1 MFESILSGT
10 ETLTI
15 TNALICMGTSIA
27 LGLIIAFVHMYTSRC
42 SKNFAI
48 TLTVLPLMVQ
58 VIIMMVN
65 GNLGT
70 SVAILRSIWTC
81 SF

>member
-10 ETLTI
+10 ETLSI

-48 TLTVLPLMVQ
+48 TLSVLPVMVQ

-70 SVAILRSIWTC
+70 SVAILRSFWIS

>member
-10 ETLTI
+10 ENLTI
-15 TNALICMGTSIA
+15 VNALICMGTSIA
-27 LGLIIAFVHMYTSRC
+27 LGLIIAFVHMYTIRC

-70 SVAILRSIWTC
+70 SVAILRSIWFST
-81 SF
+81 F